1 MFKITQLP
9 IVLILLQLAACSA
22 AGDAGNDGAPDA
34 LDAPDGTSATASS
47 ALLGS
52 DACKDTDITVK
63 NSFFYDGRER
73 EIRVDYVRY
82 YSASEGKWY
91 TQSLDDEDIGYGHQ
105 HTWLNKD
112 LQYAENDLL
121 TKWRVYFRYRESDGD
136 LSDPVYMELDTPND
150 TCRADDNYTL
160 TVD

>member
-9 IVLILLQLAACSA
+9 IVCILLQLAACGA
-22 AGDAGNDGAPDA
+22 ADEVGNDPGGAA
-34 LDAPDGTSATASS
+34 EGTSATTS
-47 ALLGS
+47 ATLFGS
-52 DACKDTDITVK
+52 DACKNTDITVK
-63 NSFFYDGRER
+63 NWFFFDARQR
-73 EIRVDYVRY
+73 EIRVENVHY
-82 YSASEGKWY
+82 YSASEGAWY
-91 TQSLDDEDIGYGHQ
+91 TQGLDDVDIAYGHQ

-136 LSDPVYMELDTPND
+136 LSDSVYMELDTPND
-150 TCRADDNYTL
+150 TCHADDNYSL

>member
-1 MFKITQLP
+1 MFKISQLP
-9 IVLILLQLAACSA
+9 IVFILLQLAACGA
-22 AGDAGNDGAPDA
+22 AGEAGNDPTTDTPEGAT
-34 LDAPDGTSATASS
+34 TSANS
-47 ALLGS
+47 ALWG
-52 DACKDTDITVK
+52 DACKDTDITVV

-73 EIRVDYVRY
+73 EIRVDNVHY
-82 YSASEGKWY
+82 YSASEGRWY
-91 TQSLDDEDIGYGHQ
+91 TQGLDDEDIGYGRQ

-112 LQYAENDLL
+112 LQNAENDLL

-136 LSDPVYMELDTPND
+136 WSDSVYMELDTPND

>member
-9 IVLILLQLAACSA
+9 IVLVLLQLAACSA
-22 AGDAGNDGAPDA
+22 AGDAANDGAA
-34 LDAPDGTSATASS
+34 SAPDDATATSS

-73 EIRVDYVRY
+73 EIRVDNVHY

-91 TQSLDDEDIGYGHQ
+91 TQGLDDTDIGYGHQ

-112 LQYAENDLL
+112 LQHAENDLL

-136 LSDPVYMELDTPND
+136 WSDSVYMELDTPND
-150 TCRADDNYTL
+150 TCHADDNYTL
-160 TVD
+160 MVD